1 MAKQSKNKFKNKFTN
16 CKFIR
21 NSGHHRY
28 RSDEAAKIIGNNFNL
43 MPNPTKDENDSLLP
57 PSKNEEENNL
67 NAPINN
73 NQSGEIQKRKNWRQ
87 LLNFD
92 SLNNST
98 AQNDTKKLQQI
109 MKVHYE
115 NLPVPPSPSGMSSAS
130 RSASAQNLVNL
141 NSTPTTNIRTTTNL
155 GSPNGSL
162 KTTTMT
168 AAGNVSKTIS
178 KVELTDRF
186 RQSLENYGRFSFA
199 VNVEYEC
206 MMRAVHLHI
215 VTGQF
220 IEVES
225 FLREHTCRFLDDKF
239 TVFNNIM
246 KSNIC
251 LATAEVYNQV

>member
-1 MAKQSKNKFKNKFTN
+1 MLKFY
-16 CKFIR
+16 R

-28 RSDEAAKIIGNNFNL
+28 RSDEAAKIIGSDFNL
-43 MPNPTKDENDSLLP
+43 MTNPTKDENDS
-57 PSKNEEENNL
+57 PSKNEQIENENNSP
-67 NAPINN
+67 NNN
-73 NQSGEIQKRKNWRQ
+73 NQLGEMPEQKRKNWRQ

-92 SLNNST
+92 NNSS
-98 AQNDTKKLQQI
+98 AQQNDAKRMQQI

-115 NLPVPPSPSGMSSAS
+115 NLPVPSGGMSSAS

-141 NSTPTTNIRTTTNL
+141 NNSNSPTTNIRTTTANAI

-162 KTTTMT
+162 KTAT
-168 AAGNVSKTIS
+168 ATNASKTIS
-178 KVELTDRF
+178 KVELADRF

-215 VTGQF
+215 VTSQF

-239 TVFNNIM
+239 TVFNNVM